1 MVEMMRWPN
10 RSYSA
15 LSTVAG
21 VMPKRAAVARSITR
35 LAARP
40 CCCRSLA
47 TLARAGE
54 AASRAT
60 SFGTHSLKAARDG
73 FSSTNWYCVR
83 LTAASTDKIL
93 HRLQIERYAGDPGG
107 LLLQPPS
114 DHRWR

>member
-35 LAARP
+35 LAVSP

-47 TLARAGE
+47 TFASSGCRRSRSSSVGTQVVN
-54 AASRAT
+54 AAM
-60 SFGTHSLKAARDG
+60 LG
-73 FSSTNWYCVR
+73 FSSTNWYWVR
-83 LTAASTDKIL
+83 LIAASMVRSCTGC
-93 HRLQIERYAGDPGG
+93 R
-107 LLLQPPS
+107 
-114 DHRWR
+114 